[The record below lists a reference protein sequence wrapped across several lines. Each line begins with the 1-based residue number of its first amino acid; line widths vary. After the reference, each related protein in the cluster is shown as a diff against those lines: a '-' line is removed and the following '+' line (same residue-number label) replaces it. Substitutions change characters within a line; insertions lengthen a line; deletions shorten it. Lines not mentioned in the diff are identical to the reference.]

1 MVFELDNT
9 PSGDRPLESSGEFLF
24 KGSDRARLPGDIG
37 EVFKAIAP
45 GEHFSTPIERL
56 TRRLTPALDEDV
68 TSPEAR
74 AEFAPSRDVRVDVA
88 HTSLGVLPGPEATT
102 DDSDFSA
109 IGLSLGATR
118 AAALA
123 ETHEALPA
131 SLPPVA
137 VAAEEP
143 LELDLP
149 DAPVARADVSARAA
163 TPLPNRHRE
172 RTIPTVRTAAPT
184 SASKSQ
190 PKTGF
195 FAGLSRMFGKITPPA
210 DPKSIQRV
218 LDGTPKAPQR
228 FPKVKPESHSDVLYA
243 ETVREGQAK
252 ILPVAT
258 LTGRLSRANSNDIY
272 AQIKASHPK
281 LKIGFDGQIEGFSP
295 FQRLTF
301 ASKLEKDPVLAAA
314 VYELQRRNNHVRA
327 VQGIY

>member
-1 MVFELDNT
+1 MVFELDST

-24 KGSDRARLPGDIG
+24 TGSDRASLPSAIGD
-37 EVFKAIAP
+37 VFKAIAP

-68 TSPEAR
+68 TAPEAR

-88 HTSLGVLPGPEATT
+88 HTRLGVLPGPEATT

-131 SLPPVA
+131 SLPPVV

-143 LELDLP
+143 ALELDM
-149 DAPVARADVSARAA
+149 PVARTAA
-163 TPLPNRHRE
+163 PAASTALPNRHRE

-184 SASKSQ
+184 SAAKSQ

-210 DPKSIQRV
+210 DPKSTQRV
-218 LDGTPKAPQR
+218 LDGTPNAPQR
-228 FPKVKPESHSDVLYA
+228 FGKIQSESHSDVLYA
-243 ETVREGQAK
+243 ETVREGQTTT
-252 ILPVAT
+252 LPAAT
-258 LTGRLSRANSNDIY
+258 LTERLSRANSNDIY

-295 FQRLTF
+295 FQRLSF

-314 VYELQRRNNHVRA
+314 VYELQRRANHVRS
-327 VQGIY
+327 VQGIS